1 MLTLYRAGM
10 HLREG
15 TRFSCKEVLLLFVVT
30 AGITLS
36 NGIVVLLAAMS
47 VNGRAAFR
55 PRFFF
60 TTLVL
65 PGVLMLALG
74 VGLAEHAKNEA
85 ATKPKAQ
92 SVEMSTSAV
101 GQQFKW
107 TRDDLSRTAVVV
119 ENLFGESIQLHRK
132 HVLGDVLSGRPVI
145 VEYSWKIQY
154 AVEAAIIIMFIVGTF
169 VGRKQRFEQLLLAVF
184 MFNMLLHVGLGFAL
198 DEIHIMTAHWA
209 FVVPLSIAWLFC
221 YFKRRQTAAFTY
233 LLVFTLIA
241 VITVYM
247 FAYHGYLLHRY
258 LTWPLCK

>member
-1 MLTLYRAGM
+1 
-10 HLREG
+10 
-15 TRFSCKEVLLLFVVT
+15 
-30 AGITLS
+30 
-36 NGIVVLLAAMS
+36 
-47 VNGRAAFR
+47 
-55 PRFFF
+55 
-60 TTLVL
+60 
-65 PGVLMLALG
+65 
-74 VGLAEHAKNEA
+74 
-85 ATKPKAQ
+85 
-92 SVEMSTSAV
+92 MSTSAV

-184 MFNMLLHVGLGFAL
+184 MFNLLLHVGLGFAL

-221 YFKRRQTAAFTY
+221 YFKRRQTAALSY